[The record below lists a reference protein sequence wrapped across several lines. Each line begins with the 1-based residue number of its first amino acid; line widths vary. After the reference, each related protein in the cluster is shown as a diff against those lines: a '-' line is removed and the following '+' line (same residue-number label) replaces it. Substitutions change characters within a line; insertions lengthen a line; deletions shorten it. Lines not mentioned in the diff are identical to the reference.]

1 MEKKVVFTPDVKH
14 ICLPDPKMDLEDQ
27 SAFVIGTWSTWSHC
41 QALLWETLASII
53 CFTLRYF
60 NGSADSELES
70 LAARVTHRPPSR
82 YKPVLN
88 VVNSVSG
95 WGEASPTSSISD
107 VLLEVELPIRN
118 QMYCRETYGAIC
130 INISDSQLCAGGIA
144 GKDAC
149 QGASGGPLM
158 MKNPKNERWFVAG
171 IVSFGKGCG
180 EQERP
185 GVYTRI
191 TSYLKWIKENVLLI

>member
-1 MEKKVVFTPDVKH
+1 MNIQFDIKLTHLALHWHTETHLTDMMLLSQDMETGDSHFYLCCFWALVSH
-14 ICLPDPKMDLEDQ
+14 ILN
-27 SAFVIGTWSTWSHC
+27 V
-41 QALLWETLASII
+41 
-53 CFTLRYF
+53 
-60 NGSADSELES
+60 ES
-70 LAARVTHRPPSR
+70 L
-82 YKPVLN
+82 
-88 VVNSVSG
+88 VSG

-107 VLLEVELPIRN
+107 VLLEVELPIRK
-118 QMYCRETYGAIC
+118 QMYCRETYGAIR

-191 TSYLKWIKENVLLI
+191 TSHLNWIKENVLLI